1 MQASKLRERCIFT
14 VIPVHLRQPIEKE
27 SPMSLNVV
35 ILAAGKGTRMR
46 SDLPKV
52 LHKVAHKPM
61 VQHVIDTAH
70 SLNADKIN
78 LVYGYGGDK
87 LMTELGEQPLNFVL
101 QAEQLGTGHAVA
113 QAIPHIDDN
122 DTVLVLYGD
131 VPLTRKETLEALL
144 AARQNDGVAVLTVH
158 LDDPSGYG
166 RMVREHG
173 KVVGIVEQ
181 KDATAEQLKINE
193 INSGIMA
200 LPGKQLKNWLGRL
213 ENNNAQGEYYLT
225 DVIAMAHADGVAIDT
240 AHPVNSIE
248 TEGANNRVQLAALER
263 AYQQRCAEALMLD
276 GANLRDPARID
287 VRGEVTVGMD
297 VMIDVNV
304 IFEGKVVLGNNVTVG
319 AGAILIDCE
328 IADNA
333 EIKPYSIVEGAK
345 LGDGAS
351 AGPFARLRPGAEL
364 KQDAHI
370 GNFVEMKKAVL
381 GVGSKAGHLAYLGDA
396 QIGQGVNIGA
406 GTITCNY
413 DGANKH
419 LTVIEDEVFV
429 GSDTQLVAPVTIGK
443 GATLGAGSTVTRDV
457 GADELVITRVK
468 QKHIKDWKRPQKQK
482 K

>member
-1 MQASKLRERCIFT
+1 
-14 VIPVHLRQPIEKE
+14 
-27 SPMSLNVV
+27 MSLNVV

-52 LHKVAHKPM
+52 LHSVAHKPM
-61 VQHVIDTAH
+61 VQHVIDTARE
-70 SLNADKIN
+70 LNADNIN
-78 LVYGYGGDK
+78 LVYGYGGELLK
-87 LMTELGEQPLNFVL
+87 AKLGEQPLNFVL

-113 QAIPHIDDN
+113 QAIDHINDE

-144 AARQNDGVAVLTVH
+144 AARQPDGVAVLTVH
-158 LDDPSGYG
+158 LDNPTGYG
-166 RMVREHG
+166 RMVREGG
-173 KVVGIVEQ
+173 KVVGIIEQ
-181 KDATAEQLKINE
+181 KDASPEQLKINE

-200 LPGKQLKNWLGRL
+200 LPGKRLKNWLGRL
-213 ENNNAQGEYYLT
+213 ENNNAQGEFYLT

-240 AHPVNSIE
+240 AHPANPIE

-263 AYQQRCAEALMLD
+263 AYQARRAEELMLA

-287 VRGEVTVGMD
+287 IRGDVTVGMD

-304 IFEGKVVLGNNVTVG
+304 IFEGTVKLGNNVTIG

-328 IADNA
+328 IADNS
-333 EIKPYSIVEGAK
+333 EIKPYSIIEGAK
-345 LGDGAS
+345 LGDSAS

-364 KQDAHI
+364 HKDAHI

-381 GVGSKAGHLAYLGDA
+381 GEGSKAGHLAYLGDA
-396 QIGQGVNIGA
+396 EIGKGVNIGA

-419 LTVIEDEVFV
+419 LTVIEDDVFV
-429 GSDTQLVAPVTIGK
+429 GSDTQLVAPVVIRK
-443 GATLGAGSTVTRDV
+443 GATLGAGSTITREV
-457 GADELVITRVK
+457 GENELVITRVK
-468 QKHIKDWKRPQKQK
+468 QRHIQGWQRPVK
-482 K
+482 KPK

>member
-1 MQASKLRERCIFT
+1 
-14 VIPVHLRQPIEKE
+14 
-27 SPMSLNVV
+27 MSLNVV

-52 LHKVAHKPM
+52 LHSVAHKPM
-61 VQHVIDTAH
+61 VQHVIDTARE
-70 SLNADKIN
+70 LNADNIN
-78 LVYGYGGDK
+78 LVYGYGGELLK
-87 LMTELGEQPLNFVL
+87 AKLGEQPLNFVL

-113 QAIPHIDDN
+113 QAIDHINDE

-144 AARQNDGVAVLTVH
+144 AARQPDGVAVLTVH
-158 LDDPSGYG
+158 LDNPTGYG
-166 RMVREHG
+166 RMVREGG
-173 KVVGIVEQ
+173 KVVGIIEQ
-181 KDATAEQLKINE
+181 KDASPEQLKINE

-200 LPGKQLKNWLGRL
+200 LPGKRLKAWLGRL
-213 ENNNAQGEYYLT
+213 ENNNAQGEFYLT

-240 AHPVNSIE
+240 AHPANPIE

-263 AYQQRCAEALMLD
+263 AYQARRAEELMLA

-287 VRGEVTVGMD
+287 IRGDVTVGMD

-304 IFEGKVVLGNNVTVG
+304 IFEGTVKLGNKVTIG

-333 EIKPYSIVEGAK
+333 DIKPYSIIEGAK
-345 LGDGAS
+345 LGDSAS

-364 KQDAHI
+364 HKDAHI

-381 GVGSKAGHLAYLGDA
+381 GEGSKAGHLAYLGDA
-396 QIGQGVNIGA
+396 EIGKGVNIGA

-419 LTVIEDEVFV
+419 LTVIEDDVFV
-429 GSDTQLVAPVTIGK
+429 GSDTQLVAPVVIRK
-443 GATLGAGSTVTRDV
+443 GATLGAGSTITREV
-457 GADELVITRVK
+457 GENELVITRVK
-468 QKHIKDWKRPQKQK
+468 QRHIQGWQRPVK
-482 K
+482 KPK

>member
-1 MQASKLRERCIFT
+1 MA
-14 VIPVHLRQPIEKE
+14 
-27 SPMSLNVV
+27 LNVV

-52 LHKVAHKPM
+52 LHPIAHKSM

-70 SLNADKIN
+70 QLGSEAIQ
-78 LVYGYGGDK
+78 LVYGYGADK
-87 LMTELGEQPLNFVL
+87 LKARLGEQALNWVL

-113 QAIPHIDDN
+113 QASHNINDD
-122 DTVLVLYGD
+122 DTVLILYGD
-131 VPLTRKETLEALL
+131 VPLIQASTLEALL
-144 AARQNDGVAVLTVH
+144 GARDDNGLAILTVN
-158 LDDPSGYG
+158 LPDPTGYG
-166 RMVREHG
+166 RIVREAG

-181 KDATAEQLKINE
+181 KDANEEQLSIKE
-193 INSGIMA
+193 INTGIMA
-200 LPGKQLKNWLGRL
+200 APGKQLKAWLSQL
-213 ENNNAQGEYYLT
+213 SSDNAQGEYYLT
-225 DVIAMAHADGVAIDT
+225 DIVAMAHRDGVSITTAQPASAIE
-240 AHPVNSIE
+240 V
-248 TEGANNRVQLAALER
+248 EGANNRVQLAQLER
-263 AYQQRCAEALMLD
+263 AYQARAAEKLMLE

-287 VRGEVTVGMD
+287 VRGDVTVGMD

-304 IFEGKVVLGNNVTVG
+304 VFQGKVTLGNNVTIG

-333 EIKPYSIVEGAK
+333 EIKPYSIIENAIVGEA
-345 LGDGAS
+345 AS

-364 KQDAHI
+364 KRDAHI

-381 GVGSKAGHLAYLGDA
+381 GEGSKAGHLAYIGDA
-396 QIGQGVNIGA
+396 QVGAGVNIGA

-419 LTVIEDEVFV
+419 LTVIEDDVFV

-443 GATLGAGSTVTRDV
+443 GATLGAGSTITRDV
-457 GADELVITRVK
+457 AADELVITRVK
-468 QKHIKDWKRPQKQK
+468 QRHLTGWARPVKQK